1 MIREDVN
8 KGETKQ
14 VHKKIKLSKLISIL
28 YKVLIPITLSNIV
41 IIYYIY
47 SSKQPI

>member
-14 VHKKIKLSKLISIL
+14 VHKKIQALSIL
-28 YKVLIPITLSNIV
+28 YKVLIPITLSSIV